1 MGKSVGNYWDDWHM
15 ALILAATPL
24 GNPAD
29 ASARLKTAIADA
41 TIIAAEDSRRF
52 HRLCSDIEVVF
63 SARVLSFF
71 EGNEDERTQEILV
84 QLENGATVLV
94 VSDAGMP
101 TISDPGFRL
110 MREAIARGIDVSV
123 IPGPSAVTM
132 AVALSGLPTD
142 RFSFEGFP
150 PRTSGARLA
159 VFEKLRHE
167 ERTMVFFEA
176 PHRLGDS
183 LSDAQIVFGSNRRG
197 AICRE
202 MTKHYE
208 ETIRGT
214 LAELCTWA
222 DTHEVLGEITLV
234 FEGAATDSASLTA
247 EDMVS
252 RVRAFEQAGM
262 DRKSAI
268 ASVAT
273 EFGIAKRLVYAAV
286 VDANKISK

>member
-1 MGKSVGNYWDDWHM
+1 M

-29 ASARLKTAIADA
+29 ASARLKSAIADA

-52 HRLCSDIEVVF
+52 HRLCSDIEVTF
-63 SARVLSFF
+63 TARVVSFF
-71 EGNEDERTQEILV
+71 EGNEDERTQELLAE
-84 QLENGATVLV
+84 LESGSHVLV

-110 MREAIARGIDVSV
+110 MREAIARGLEVSV

-142 RFSFEGFP
+142 RFTFEGFP
-150 PRTSGARLA
+150 PRTTGARLA
-159 VFEKLRHE
+159 TFEKLRHE

-183 LSDAQIVFGSNRRG
+183 LSDAQSVFGTNRRA

-202 MTKHYE
+202 MTKRYE
-208 ETIRGT
+208 ETIRGD
-214 LAELCTWA
+214 LAQLSTWA
-222 DTHEVLGEITLV
+222 DTNEVLGEITLV
-234 FEGAATDSASLTA
+234 IEGATFDSATLTA
-247 EDMVS
+247 DQMVA
-252 RVRAFEQAGM
+252 RVREFEAAGM
-262 DRKSAI
+262 DRKGAI

-273 EFGIAKRLVYAAV
+273 EFAIAKRLVYAAV
-286 VDANKISK
+286 VDANKMSK